1 MGLGHN
7 QVSISPNNSGL
18 GWVVGMGLGYTTNLA
33 SNYNN
38 ISRPWMGGRDGPGI
52 QNRVSLNPP
61 QPRPRMGGWDGPG
74 LFQLT

>member
-38 ISRPWMGGRDGPGI
+38 ISRPWMGG
-52 QNRVSLNPP
+52 
-61 QPRPRMGGWDGPG
+61 WDGPG
-74 LFQLT
+74 LLQLT